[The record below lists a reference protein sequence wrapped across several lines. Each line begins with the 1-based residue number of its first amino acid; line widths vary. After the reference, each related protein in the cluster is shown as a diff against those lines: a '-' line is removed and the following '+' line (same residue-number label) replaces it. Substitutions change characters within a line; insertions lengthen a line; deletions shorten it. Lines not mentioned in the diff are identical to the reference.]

1 MPTTGRIDTGTA
13 PRTGSPRSSDC
24 QNYRRMQMRLAA
36 TVLAL
41 LLAASAQAQHPYTTK
56 RVAFV
61 SGVTPGSASDT
72 MARILAEKL
81 QQKWGQT
88 VIVENKLGAGG
99 LVGAKYVAGTEPDGH
114 IIMMYAS
121 AFTVSPLLQPD
132 VLKINELQP
141 VATVATIPTVLVAQP
156 EKYKTI
162 QEFVGAA
169 KANPGKLVCADAGI
183 GSATHMAFERFR
195 FAAGIPEVINVHTKG
210 VGEALTEVMS
220 GRADCYFALVFQAKK
235 IVDSGKLVALA
246 TSSPKRSALMP
257 NVPTLEEQGLR
268 NASYNFWVGALVP
281 AKTPR
286 AIVDKL
292 NADITEVVETPE
304 VTEHIKKLG
313 CDPLIG
319 SVKEFEGMIAKEL
332 KENAELIKKA
342 NIKAN

>member
-1 MPTTGRIDTGTA
+1 
-13 PRTGSPRSSDC
+13 
-24 QNYRRMQMRLAA
+24 MRLLAS
-36 TVLAL
+36 VLGLA
-41 LLAASAQAQHPYTTK
+41 LAASVQAQQFPSK

-88 VIVENKLGAGG
+88 VIVENRLGAGG
-99 LVGAKYVAGTEPDGH
+99 LVGAKYVAGSEPDGH
-114 IIMMYAS
+114 LIMMYAS

-132 VLKINELQP
+132 VMKTSELQP

-162 QEFVGAA
+162 KDFVGAA
-169 KANPGKLVCADAGI
+169 KAKPGELVCADAGI

-195 FAAGIPEVINVHTKG
+195 FAAGIPEVVNVHTKG
-210 VGEALTEVMS
+210 VGEALTEVIS

-235 IVDSGKLVALA
+235 IVDAGKLAALA

-257 NVPTLEEQGLR
+257 NIPTLEEQGLQ

-286 AIVDKL
+286 GIVAKL
-292 NADITEVVETPE
+292 HDDITALVESPE
-304 VTEHIKKLG
+304 VSEQIKKLG
-313 CDPLIG
+313 CDPLPM
-319 SVKEFEGMIAKEL
+319 SVKEFEDMVAKEIR
-332 KENAELIKKA
+332 ENSELIKKA

>member
-1 MPTTGRIDTGTA
+1 
-13 PRTGSPRSSDC
+13 
-24 QNYRRMQMRLAA
+24 MRVVATLVALA
-36 TVLAL
+36 
-41 LLAASAQAQHPYTTK
+41 LAASAQAADFPTK

-99 LVGAKYVAGTEPDGH
+99 LVGAKYVAQSEPDGH
-114 IIMMYAS
+114 LIMMYAS

-132 VLKINELQP
+132 VMKTSELQP

-162 QEFVGAA
+162 KDFVGAA
-169 KANPGKLVCADAGI
+169 KAKPGELVCADAGI

-195 FAAGIPEVINVHTKG
+195 FSAGIPEVLNVHTKG
-210 VGEALTEVMS
+210 VGEALTEVVS

-257 NVPTLEEQGLR
+257 NIPTLEEQGFK

-281 AKTPR
+281 AKTPHD
-286 AIVDKL
+286 IVQKL
-292 NADITEVVETPE
+292 HDDITALVESPDVNE
-304 VTEHIKKLG
+304 QIKKLG
-313 CDPLIG
+313 CDPLPM
-319 SVKEFEGMIAKEL
+319 SVKEFEDMIAKEIR
-332 KENAELIKKA
+332 ENGEIIKKA
-342 NIKAN
+342 GIKAN

>member
-1 MPTTGRIDTGTA
+1 MRFITA
-13 PRTGSPRSSDC
+13 
-24 QNYRRMQMRLAA
+24 
-36 TVLAL
+36 VLAL
-41 LLAASAQAQHPYTTK
+41 TLSMGAQAQQFPSK
-56 RVAFV
+56 RVTFV

-72 MARILAEKL
+72 MARILADKL

-88 VIVENKLGAGG
+88 VFVENRLGAGG
-99 LVGAKYVAGTEPDGH
+99 LVGAKYVADAPPDGH
-114 IIMMYAS
+114 LIMMYAS
-121 AFTVSPLLQPD
+121 AFTVSPLLQPE
-132 VLKINELQP
+132 VLKTSELQP

-162 QEFVGAA
+162 KDFVGAA

-195 FAAGIPEVINVHTKG
+195 FAAGIQDVINVHTKG

-235 IVDSGKLVALA
+235 IVDSGKLIALA

-257 NVPTLEEQGLR
+257 EIPTTEELGFP
-268 NASYNFWVGALVP
+268 NSSYNFWVGALVA

-286 AIVDKL
+286 AIVEKL
-292 NADITEVVETPE
+292 HDDITALVESPE
-304 VTEHIKKLG
+304 VSDQIKKLG
-313 CDPLIG
+313 CDPLPQ
-319 SVKEFEGMIAKEL
+319 SVKGFEEMVAQEIR
-332 KENAELIKKA
+332 ENTELIKKA

>member
-1 MPTTGRIDTGTA
+1 
-13 PRTGSPRSSDC
+13 
-24 QNYRRMQMRLAA
+24 MRFALA
-36 TVLAL
+36 VLAL
-41 LLAASAQAQHPYTTK
+41 ALSLAVHAQQFPTK
-56 RVAFV
+56 RVTFV

-72 MARILAEKL
+72 MARILADKL

-121 AFTVSPLLQPD
+121 AYTVSPLLQPD

-162 QEFVGAA
+162 KDFVGAA

-210 VGEALTEVMS
+210 VGEALTEVVS

-235 IVDSGKLVALA
+235 IVDAGKLVALA
-246 TSSPKRSALMP
+246 TSSPKRSALMQDI
-257 NVPTLEEQGLR
+257 PTLEEQGFR

-286 AIVDKL
+286 EIVNKL
-292 NADITEVVETPE
+292 HDDITSLVESSE

-313 CDPLIG
+313 CDPLPM
-319 SVKEFEGMIAKEL
+319 SVKGFEDMVAKEVR
-332 KENAELIKKA
+332 ENTEIIKKA
-342 NIKAN
+342 NIKAE